1 MWKLPFMLEV
11 DYGGGAWGGGSVCGV
26 GSVCGGGIC
35 GCEWIHDYDG
45 DV

>member
-11 DYGGGAWGGGSVCGV
+11 DYGGGACGV